1 MNFHIRFGET
11 RRQPSSTKQNSA
23 LARLPLL
30 AVATMAAAV
39 AQNVLHLELVSDVM

>member
-11 RRQPSSTKQNSA
+11 RRQPSSTKHSA